1 MYTQNIIQKQSF
13 KCCHFYLIFYFHFRN
28 NNFYIKKTKKL
39 EHVVGYIRIS
49 TCIFLSTFYNSF
61 YVIPIFYNF
70 VTWIVVAYEW
80 IHADI
85 THKCSFHL
93 LYMKITDYLKEI
105 KQFVDCSCLF
115 KFIYTDYY
123 IQSFSLW
130 TSNLMISTKMQETI

>member
-1 MYTQNIIQKQSF
+1 M
-13 KCCHFYLIFYFHFRN
+13 
-28 NNFYIKKTKKL
+28 
-39 EHVVGYIRIS
+39 
-49 TCIFLSTFYNSF
+49 
-61 YVIPIFYNF
+61 
-70 VTWIVVAYEW
+70 VAYEW

-123 IQSFSLW
+123 IQSFFSL
-130 TSNLMISTKMQETI
+130 NQQFDDFTKMQKTKNIFQSFRLEFTVPENINELF